1 VFVGEGGNEKNCAV
15 KNWPAKE
22 KTGINNVRKTTLVNS
37 ENVLLPPLPIKF
49 RCMNCVKVLN
59 KGGKG
64 FLYLHTKFPNLSDI
78 KVKQGI
84 FVSPQIRKVCL
95 MRISKGN

>member
-1 VFVGEGGNEKNCAV
+1 V
-15 KNWPAKE
+15 KDWPAKG
-22 KTGINNVRKTTLVNS
+22 TTVPGINNVWKNTLVNS
-37 ENVLLPPLPIKF
+37 EKALLPPLPIKF

-59 KGGKG
+59 RSGKC
-64 FLYLHTKFPNLSDI
+64 FLYLHTKFPNLRDI

-84 FVSPQIRKVCL
+84 FISPQIRKVCL